1 MHEPPL
7 ELWFW
12 IVTDEVT
19 KRRRQTRYR
28 MTQAD
33 ARERFGSDAVRID
46 GSLEVRVRKGSHTSD
61 FLRRALLPRVD
72 EMVCR
77 KTPACRRLSASLVV
91 HRCAD

>member
-1 MHEPPL
+1 MHEAPL

-33 ARERFGSDAVRID
+33 ASERFGADAVRID
-46 GSLEVRVRKGSHTSD
+46 GSLEVRARKGGHTSD
-61 FLRRALLPRVD
+61 FLRRALLLKNAGV
-72 EMVCR
+72 
-77 KTPACRRLSASLVV
+77 PAALSVARRSPV
-91 HRCAD
+91 R